1 MGNAINLVS
10 QLIESY
16 FGEAWKTGEANFPD
30 SATIRNYLPYPT
42 VPIPERFNSAMVEQQ
57 KWFPDLNYEIR
68 DLVITA
74 DKIVANVVLTGKQLT
89 EFCRL
94 EPNLK

>member
-1 MGNAINLVS
+1 MGNAIDLLS

-16 FGEAWKTGEANFPD
+16 FSEVRKPGET
-30 SATIRNYLPYPT
+30 TLP
-42 VPIPERFNSAMVEQQ
+42 V
-57 KWFPDLNYEIR
+57 NYEIK

-74 DKIVANVVLTGKQLT
+74 DKIVANVVMTGAQLT

-94 EPNLK
+94 QPNLK